1 MGWIH
6 SAHHPAF
13 GAKTGHNQA
22 VDDRIS
28 TDTHIAVCIIT
39 SADRVSTLLQKYYAL
54 GQQQIKQGRYLH

>member
-6 SAHHPAF
+6 RAHHHAF

-22 VDDRIS
+22 ADEGKS
-28 TDTHIAVCIIT
+28 TDAHIAVCIIT
-39 SADRVSTLLQKYYAL
+39 SADRVSTLLQKHYAL